1 MILNRLNDITNCKKM
16 KIDTCDIPIL
26 TDTKSCSKSGMCDMQ
41 GCHKLSVFDWLN
53 DMPLPPGQSVF
64 PYVEVRFKNS
74 RKEFFSTNELSLYV
88 GDTVAVEASS
98 GHDVGMVSMAGELV
112 RLQMKKKNVDP
123 QKATILKVYRKAS
136 QRDIDK
142 WQKYRLREEKVK
154 HKAREYVIKHNL
166 KMKISDVEYQ
176 GDGSKATFYYTA
188 DSRVDFRGLIK
199 DLAREFS
206 TRIEMRQIGFRQEAA
221 RLGGIGSCGRE
232 LCCSSW
238 MTDFRSVSTS
248 AAKYQQLSLN
258 PQKLAGQCG
267 KLKCCLNFE
276 LDSYV
281 DALADFPKSNLQLIT
296 KKGKAKWIKS
306 DIFKGYLWYAYVDY
320 KENGN
325 TWHRLSLEQVKE
337 IIKMNQNDENPQSLE
352 EYATELSMKEIV
364 PVKNFEKVVGQDN
377 INRFDETKRK
387 KRKKRRRKPNQNKQN
402 QNKQNQNKQGQN
414 KQDKTTKPQV
424 KSKENAS
431 IKSDAN
437 NQSSQNKPSN
447 KRRNNRNRRRKPRNN
462 NEK

>member
-1 MILNRLNDITNCKKM
+1 M
-16 KIDTCDIPIL
+16 KIDTCDLAIQNKTPG
-26 TDTKSCSKSGMCDMQ
+26 CSKVGTCDMK
-41 GCHKLSVFDWLN
+41 GCNKLTVFDWLV
-53 DMPLPPGQSVF
+53 DIPLAAGTSPF

-74 RKEFFSTNELSLYV
+74 RKEFFETNGLELYV
-88 GDTVAVEASS
+88 GDTVAVEAKS
-98 GHDVGMVSMAGELV
+98 GHDIGMVSATGEMV
-112 RLQMKKKNVDP
+112 RLQMKKKNFDL
-123 QKATILKVYRKAS
+123 QKEEVNKVYRKAS

-142 WQKYRLREEKVK
+142 WQQYRLKEEKVK
-154 HKAREYVIKHNL
+154 HKAREYVIKHGL
-166 KMKISDVEYQ
+166 QMKISDVEYQ
-176 GDGSKATFYYTA
+176 GDGTKVTFYYTA
-188 DSRVDFRGLIK
+188 DGRVDFRSLIK

-281 DALADFPKSNLQLIT
+281 DALAEFPAHNLQLET
-296 KKGKAKWIKS
+296 EKGKAKWIKS
-306 DIFKGYLWYAYVDY
+306 DIFKGYLWYAYTDY

-325 TWHRLSLEQVKE
+325 TWHKLNLDQVTE
-337 IIKMNQNDENPQSLE
+337 IIENNKKGQKVVSLE
-352 EYATELSMKEIV
+352 EYAAELSMQEIK
-364 PVKNFEKVVGQDN
+364 PVENFENVVGQDN
-377 INRFDETKRK
+377 INRFDDIKRK
-387 KRKKRRRKPNQNKQN
+387 RRKKKRRKSQPKNNTSKN
-402 QNKQNQNKQGQN
+402 AAAKS
-414 KQDKTTKPQV
+414 QDHSLAAQK
-424 KSKENAS
+424 
-431 IKSDAN
+431 
-437 NQSSQNKPSN
+437 NQSSNKN
-447 KRRNNRNRRRKPRNN
+447 KRYKNRRKKSNTNTNRKS

>member
-1 MILNRLNDITNCKKM
+1 M
-16 KIDTCDIPIL
+16 KIDTCDIPKQ
-26 TDTKSCSKSGMCDMQ
+26 TNTHSCSKSGMCDMQ

-53 DMPLPPGQSVF
+53 DMPLASGQSPF
-64 PYVEVRFKNS
+64 QYAEVRFKNA
-74 RKEFFSTNELSLYV
+74 RKEFFATNNLNLYV
-88 GDTVAVEASS
+88 GDTVAVEAAS
-98 GHDVGMVSMAGELV
+98 GHDVGMVSMTGELV
-112 RLQMKKKNVDP
+112 RLQMKKKSVDP
-123 QKATILKVYRKAS
+123 KKGTILKIYRKAS

-281 DALADFPKSNLQLIT
+281 DALSGFPKSNLQLIT

-306 DIFKGYLWYAYVDY
+306 DIFKGYLWYAYVNY

-325 TWHRLSLEQVKE
+325 TWHRLNLEQVKE
-337 IIKMNQNDENPQSLE
+337 IVEMNKRGENPQSLE

-364 PVKNFEKVVGQDN
+364 PVKNFENVVGQDN

-387 KRKKRRRKPNQNKQN
+387 KRKKRRRKPNQNNQKQTTNNQTKENPTNKKTN
-402 QNKQNQNKQGQN
+402 QNNQKQTTHNQI
-414 KQDKTTKPQV
+414 
-424 KSKENAS
+424 KSKENS
-431 IKSDAN
+431 TKKNDAN
-437 NQSSQNKPSN
+437 NKASQNKPYN
-447 KRRNNRNRRRKPRNN
+447 KRRNNKNRRKKPNNNNN

>member
-1 MILNRLNDITNCKKM
+1 M
-16 KIDTCDIPIL
+16 KIDTCDLAVQNNTPGCAK
-26 TDTKSCSKSGMCDMQ
+26 TGTCDMK
-41 GCHKLSVFDWLN
+41 GCNKLTVFDWLA
-53 DMPLPPGQSVF
+53 DIPLPNGEKPF

-74 RKEFFSTNELSLYV
+74 RKEFFFNNDLELYV
-88 GDTVAVEASS
+88 GDTVAVQAKS
-98 GHDVGMVSMAGELV
+98 GHDIGVVSMAGNLV
-112 RLQMKKKNVDP
+112 KLQMKKKKFDYEKEEVY
-123 QKATILKVYRKAS
+123 KVYRKAT

-142 WQKYRLREEKVK
+142 WQALRLKEEEVK
-154 HKAREYVIKHNL
+154 HIARKYVIKHNL
-166 KMKISDVEYQ
+166 QMKISDVEYQ
-176 GDGSKATFYYTA
+176 GDGTKVTFYYTA
-188 DSRVDFRGLIK
+188 DSRVDFRSLIK

-281 DALADFPKSNLQLIT
+281 DALSEFPAHNIQLET
-296 KKGKAKWIKS
+296 EKGNAKWIKS
-306 DIFKGYLWYAYVDY
+306 DIFKGHLWYAYTDT

-325 TWHRLSLEQVKE
+325 TWHKLTLEQVNE
-337 IIKMNQNDENPQSLE
+337 IIDQNANGQKVSGLE
-352 EYATELSMKEIV
+352 EYAAELSMQEIK
-364 PVKNFEKVVGQDN
+364 PVENFENVVGQDN
-377 INRFDETKRK
+377 INRFDELKNK
-387 KRKKRRRKPNQNKQN
+387 KGKKRRRKPQNRTKKSQNNRSENQNSNSNNHQKNKNKRRRPSKKPKNTNQNK
-402 QNKQNQNKQGQN
+402 
-414 KQDKTTKPQV
+414 
-424 KSKENAS
+424 KS
-431 IKSDAN
+431 
-437 NQSSQNKPSN
+437 
-447 KRRNNRNRRRKPRNN
+447 

>member
-1 MILNRLNDITNCKKM
+1 MI
-16 KIDTCDIPIL
+16 KIDTCDIAIQDNPPG
-26 TDTKSCSKSGMCDMQ
+26 CSKIGTCDMK
-41 GCHKLSVFDWLN
+41 GCNKLTSFDWLN
-53 DMPLPPGQSVF
+53 NLPLPNGEKPF

-74 RKEFFSTNELSLYV
+74 RKDFFSTNNLELYV
-88 GDTVAVEASS
+88 GDTVAVEAKN
-98 GHDVGMVSMAGELV
+98 GHDIGVVAMTGDLV
-112 RLQMKKKNVDP
+112 RLQMKKKNFDYKNAEVF
-123 QKATILKVYRKAS
+123 KVYRKAT

-142 WQKYRLREEKVK
+142 WQKYRLREEEVK
-154 HKAREYVIKHNL
+154 YKAREYVIKHNL
-166 KMKISDVEYQ
+166 QMKISDVEYQ

-276 LDSYV
+276 LDSYM
-281 DALADFPKSNLQLIT
+281 DALSDFPGHNVQLET
-296 KKGKAKWIKS
+296 EKGNAKWIKS
-306 DIFKGYLWYAYVDY
+306 DIFKGHLWYAYTDY

-325 TWHRLSLEQVKE
+325 AWHKLTLEQVNE
-337 IIKMNQNDENPQSLE
+337 IIDLNTQGQKVQSLE
-352 EYATELSMKEIV
+352 EYAAELSLTEIK
-364 PVKNFEKVVGQDN
+364 PIENFEKVVGQDN
-377 INRFDETKRK
+377 INRFDEVKRK
-387 KRKKRRRKPNQNKQN
+387 RRKKKRRKPNPKNKNGKQTNN
-402 QNKQNQNKQGQN
+402 QNKKNSQNN
-414 KQDKTTKPQV
+414 P
-424 KSKENAS
+424 
-431 IKSDAN
+431 N
-437 NQSSQNKPSN
+437 NQAESKSQASNQQKRKPNKN
-447 KRRNNRNRRRKPRNN
+447 KRRRPGKGGQNNRNNKPNK